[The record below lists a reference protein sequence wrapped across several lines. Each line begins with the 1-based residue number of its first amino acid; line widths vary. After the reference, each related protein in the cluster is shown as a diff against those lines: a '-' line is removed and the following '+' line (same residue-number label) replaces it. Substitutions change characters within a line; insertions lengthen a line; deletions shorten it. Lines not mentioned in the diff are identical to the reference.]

1 MLNSVDLGQV
11 STWILEELNISYI
24 LVDKNFQV
32 LTGNLI
38 SQNWPI
44 DQYDPAAEQSVIK
57 IFPELLGFESKL
69 LRLGHSPAD
78 CLKIEKIRRR
88 SNNGQD
94 NYFNLVIKPY
104 QDEQATFLLIVTEIT
119 DQSGLRQEL
128 QAEREK
134 NKLLHAAKSKVE
146 TELQAAYLKL
156 RSLTKKQTA
165 QLNHTKTKLKYREQ
179 QLQILNA
186 IPDLIIRVNR
196 DGVILDIKPSEDI
209 DLFSEPKEFIGKS
222 LVEVL
227 PTKIAQQAMQ
237 AIRLT
242 FVAENTQ
249 RFEYQLTS
257 QQQLYDYEARTSVIE
272 KDEVLLIVRDITQ
285 RKRVE
290 QERFQYIERL
300 QILREIDKAILE
312 AHSSEAIAQATL
324 TQIRQL
330 IPVCSRALVTVFHF
344 DTNEAQIF
352 AVSSTEKTELGLG
365 QRMDIVEYG
374 NIARL
379 KKGSSFVTRNLS
391 TVKDKLGIQRKLLNE
406 SIQSTVQA
414 PLIAQGQLIGE
425 LILGAD
431 YPNAFSYEY
440 VEIASEVA
448 DRMAIAIQNTHLY
461 NELDQRIE
469 ELATLN
475 VIGQTIASTLNLPE
489 ILTNITDH
497 VSRLLNVTAAS
508 VVLLDKAKGDMWFAT
523 AAGEGADF
531 IKGKRLARNQGIV
544 GWVVEN
550 GEPALVS
557 DTTNDSRFFA
567 AFDEKSG
574 KITRSV
580 LCVPLQAKG
589 RTIGAIEAINK
600 EAGTFN
606 ERDLHI
612 LSAVAASAATAI
624 ENARLYQQAQQEI
637 IERKQAEREL
647 DLFFTLSLDMLC
659 IMDLD
664 GYVRRSSPAFEK
676 TLGWASDKLE
686 SRPFFDIIHPQD
698 LENTLAERARLAQ
711 GIPTDYFEVRCQH
724 KNGTYRW
731 LAWSIQPG
739 ADGILY
745 GVARDVT
752 KQKQTEDLLRSAVQK
767 NSQLAAAIENAPI
780 GVSISDPN
788 QPNHPIVFVNPAFS
802 AITGYSEKEVI
813 GKNSQILH
821 GKNTSPE
828 VVNEIQKAISKNRTY
843 SCVLLNYRKDGTPFW
858 NELTLSPVFDN
869 EGNLS
874 NFVELVV
881 DVTARKQAQESLVE
895 ERALLAHR
903 VEERTAELRAAN
915 VELAHAARLK
925 DEFLANMSHELRT
938 PLNAILS
945 MSEILKME
953 TYGPIN
959 DEQKNTLKYIEEGGR
974 HLLALINEI
983 LDLSKIEAGQ
993 LELDLRSIN
1002 IDDVC
1007 QASLLFIKQMALK
1020 KQIKVISTFDS
1031 TINMIEAD
1039 ERRLKQILV
1048 NLLSNAAKFT
1058 PIKGTIGLEVEKDT
1072 VNGLIHFIVWDTGI
1086 GISKAD
1092 QKRLFDPF
1100 VQIDSSLAREYEGT
1114 GLGLALVQRLT
1125 EMHKGRV
1132 TVDSEIG
1139 KGSRF
1144 TVSLPVGET
1153 SKKEDPSLLKQLI
1166 KDEQLSSFNWPK
1178 TQDVPPDTS
1187 QTLILVVDDNEASRI
1202 ALTDLLKHKKY
1213 QVTVAKSGTEAITK
1227 AKGKHPNIILMDVQ
1241 MPEMDGLEAIRQIR
1255 GTTDTK
1261 DIPVIALT
1269 ALAMPGDREKCLAA
1283 GANDYLSKPINMKKL
1298 LGLIETQL
1306 SGTILP

>member
-1 MLNSVDLGQV
+1 MFNLIDLGQV
-11 STWILEELNISYI
+11 NTEILEELNIGYL
-24 LVDKNFQV
+24 LVDKNLRILTSSFLGKNWFINELHPPEGFSV
-32 LTGNLI
+32 LNL
-38 SQNWPI
+38 
-44 DQYDPAAEQSVIK
+44 
-57 IFPELLGFESKL
+57 FPELVEFETKL
-69 LRLGHSPAD
+69 LELGQGLVDRLEV
-78 CLKIEKIRRR
+78 EKIQRG
-88 SNNGQD
+88 SD
-94 NYFNLVIKPY
+94 NEPEKYFNLVIKPY
-104 QDEQATFLLIVTEIT
+104 QNDQATLLFLMTEAT
-119 DQSGLRQEL
+119 DSVALKQEL
-128 QAEREK
+128 QSEREK
-134 NKLLHAAKSKVE
+134 TQLLDAAKSE
-146 TELQAAYLKL
+146 IESELRAAYLKL
-156 RSLTKKQTA
+156 KSLSKKQTA
-165 QLNHTKTKLKYREQ
+165 QLNHTKIELKHRDQ

-186 IPDLIIRVNR
+186 IPDLILRVNR
-196 DGVILDIKPSEDI
+196 DGAILDVKPSEEI
-209 DLFSEPKEFIGKS
+209 NLFSESKEFIGKS
-222 LVEVL
+222 LAEVL
-227 PTKIAQQAMQ
+227 PIKIAQQALQ
-237 AIRLT
+237 AIDLT
-242 FVAENTQ
+242 FITENTQ
-249 RFEYQLTS
+249 RFEFQLTI
-257 QQQLYDYEARTSVIE
+257 QQRRYDYEARTSVIE
-272 KDEVLLIVRDITQ
+272 KDEVLIIIRDITQ

-290 QERFQYIERL
+290 KERYQYIERL
-300 QILREIDKAILE
+300 QILREIDRAILE
-312 AHSSEAIAQATL
+312 SHSSEAIAQATL
-324 TQIRQL
+324 MQIRQL

-365 QRMDIVEYG
+365 QRMDIAEYG
-374 NIARL
+374 NIAIL
-379 KKGSSFVTRNLS
+379 KQGSTFITGNLS
-391 TVKDKLGIQRKLLNE
+391 TTKNKLGIQKKLLNE

-431 YPNAFSYEY
+431 YPNAFSYEFI
-440 VEIASEVA
+440 EIASEVA
-448 DRMAIAIQNTHLY
+448 ARMAIAIQNTHLY

-475 VIGQTIASTLNLPE
+475 VIGQTIASTLNLSE
-489 ILTNITDH
+489 ILTSITDH

-508 VVLLDKAKGDMWFAT
+508 VVLLDRAKSDMWFAT

-531 IKGKRLARNQGIV
+531 IKGKRLACNQGIV

-557 DTTNDSRFFA
+557 DTANDPRFYA

-659 IMDLD
+659 IMDID
-664 GYVRRSSPAFEK
+664 GYIRRSSPAFEK
-676 TLGWASDKLE
+676 TLGWTSSELE
-686 SRPFFDIIHPQD
+686 SRPYFDIIHPQD
-698 LENTLAERARLAQ
+698 LESTLAERAQLAQ
-711 GIPTDYFEVRCQH
+711 GIPTDYFEVRCRH

-788 QPNHPIVFVNPAFS
+788 QPNHPIVFVNPAFTE
-802 AITGYSEKEVI
+802 ITGYSEKEVI
-813 GKNSQILH
+813 GKNSRILH
-821 GKNTSPE
+821 GENTAPQIA
-828 VVNEIQKAISKNRTY
+828 NEIQKAILTHHTY
-843 SCVLLNYRKDGTPFW
+843 SCVLLNYRKDGTTFW

-869 EGNLS
+869 EGHLS

-895 ERALLAHR
+895 ERALLAQR

-915 VELAHAARLK
+915 IELAHAARLK

-953 TYGPIN
+953 TYGSLN

-1002 IDDVC
+1002 IDEVC

-1031 TINMIEAD
+1031 TIDTIEGD

-1058 PIKGTIGLEVEKDT
+1058 PSKGSIGLEVEKDT
-1072 VNGLIHFIVWDTGI
+1072 ANNLIHFIVWDTGI

-1125 EMHKGRV
+1125 EMHNGRV
-1132 TVDSEIG
+1132 TVESEVG

-1144 TVSLPVGET
+1144 TVSLPIGRN
-1153 SKKEDPSLLKQLI
+1153 SKKEQTPLAKQLAT
-1166 KDEQLSSFNWPK
+1166 DEPPSPINWPQ
-1178 TQDVPPDTS
+1178 TRNVPLDTG
-1187 QTLILVVDDNEASRI
+1187 QALILVVDDNEASRI
-1202 ALTDLLKHKKY
+1202 ALTDLLKHKNY
-1213 QVTVAKSGTEAITK
+1213 QVIIAKSGIEAITK
-1227 AKGKHPNIILMDVQ
+1227 AKGEHPNIILMDVQ
-1241 MPEMDGLEAIRQIR
+1241 
-1255 GTTDTK
+1255 
-1261 DIPVIALT
+1261 
-1269 ALAMPGDREKCLAA
+1269 
-1283 GANDYLSKPINMKKL
+1283 
-1298 LGLIETQL
+1298 
-1306 SGTILP
+1306 